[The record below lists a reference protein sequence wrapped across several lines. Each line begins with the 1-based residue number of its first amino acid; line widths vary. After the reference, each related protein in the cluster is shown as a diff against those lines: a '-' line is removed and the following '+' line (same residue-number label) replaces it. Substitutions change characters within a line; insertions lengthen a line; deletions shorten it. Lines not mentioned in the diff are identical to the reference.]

1 MKQQQLSNNDWQLLS
16 EYLDGQISPRDKTN
30 LEKRMQTQVE
40 LREGLEE
47 LRQTRM
53 ILRSATKQRV
63 PRNFTLTPSMVE
75 KVRPKP
81 WLRFVP
87 VLNFASA
94 AAALALVVVMVYGL
108 LPGAVPV
115 SAPAAPAATQSTSL
129 MAQEAAPAADASA
142 EAPDIIL
149 WGGGAYGLGGGGDSS
164 PMGGGIDAQPPMM
177 QAAPEVKDLSNL
189 PEEAAPEI
197 GVMEAPPEAVQPAPE
212 VEQPAQ
218 EDNRVARTPLEGSE
232 PILGVVPPQEA
243 QSENQRQLAEQAV
256 EAARETQ
263 PQPVERNWMIPA
275 VVLGAVALA
284 AALAS
289 YLLRRKAA
297 V

>member
-16 EYLDGQISPRDKTN
+16 EYLDGQISPRDKAS
-30 LEKRMQTQVE
+30 LEKRLQTQVE

-63 PRNFTLTPSMVE
+63 PRNFTLTPNMVE
-75 KVRPKP
+75 KARPKP

-108 LPGAVPV
+108 LPGAVPA
-115 SAPAAPAATQSTSL
+115 SAPAAPAATEAASL

-142 EAPDIIL
+142 EAPDIIM
-149 WGGGAYGLGGGGDSS
+149 WGGGAYGLGGGGD
-164 PMGGGIDAQPPMM
+164 MGGISPPPMM
-177 QAAPEVKDLSNL
+177 QAAPVIKDLNTP
-189 PEEAAPEI
+189 PEAAAPEMGI
-197 GVMEAPPEAVQPAPE
+197 LEAPPAAGQPAPE
-212 VEQPAQ
+212 NRIAQ
-218 EDNRVARTPLEGSE
+218 DPLEGSE
-232 PILGVVPPQEA
+232 PILGVVPPEEA
-243 QSENQRQLAEQAV
+243 RAENQRQLAQQAV
-256 EAARETQ
+256 ETAREAQ
-263 PQPVERNWMIPA
+263 PAERNWVVPA

-284 AALAS
+284 AALSS
-289 YLLRRKAA
+289 YILRRKAA

>member
-16 EYLDGQISPRDKTN
+16 EYLDGQISPRDKAN

-47 LRQTRM
+47 LRQTRI

-75 KVRPKP
+75 KARPKP

-108 LPGAVPV
+108 LPGAAPV
-115 SAPAAPAATQSTSL
+115 SAPAAPAATQSASL

-149 WGGGAYGLGGGGDSS
+149 WGGGAYGLGGGGDAS
-164 PMGGGIDAQPPMM
+164 PPMM
-177 QAAPEVKDLSNL
+177 QAPPVVKDLSNL
-189 PEEAAPEI
+189 PGEAAPEI
-197 GVMEAPPEAVQPAPE
+197 SVMEAPPDAVQPAPE
-212 VEQPAQ
+212 VEQPSQ

-243 QSENQRQLAEQAV
+243 QAENQRQMAKQAV

-263 PQPVERNWMIPA
+263 PQPVEQNWVIPA
-275 VVLGAVALA
+275 VVLGAIALV

>member
-16 EYLDGQISPRDKTN
+16 EYLDGQISPRDKAN
-30 LEKRMQTQVE
+30 LEKRLQTQTE

-63 PRNFTLTPSMVE
+63 PRNFTLTSSMVE
-75 KVRPKP
+75 KVRPRP

-108 LPGAVPV
+108 LPGAL
-115 SAPAAPAATQSTSL
+115 PASPAPAATDTATL
-129 MAQEAAPAADASA
+129 MAAESAPEAADANG
-142 EAPDIIL
+142 EAPKIIL
-149 WGGGAYGLGGGGDSS
+149 WGGGAYGLGGGGDAS
-164 PMGGGIDAQPPMM
+164 PMGGGIDAPPMM
-177 QAAPEVKDLSNL
+177 QAPPVIKDLGAPETSMMDI
-189 PEEAAPEI
+189 PPQEAAPEA
-197 GVMEAPPEAVQPAPE
+197 GVMEAPSEGEPPSQAE
-212 VEQPAQ
+212 
-218 EDNRVARTPLEGSE
+218 NRIALAPLEGAG
-232 PILGVVPPQEA
+232 PILGIVPPQEA
-243 QSENQRQLAEQAV
+243 QAENQRELAKQAV
-256 EAARETQ
+256 ETAQEPAVQ
-263 PQPVERNWMIPA
+263 PAGNNWVIPA
-275 VVLGAVALA
+275 VVLGAIALA

-289 YLLRRKAA
+289 YILRRRAQ

>member
-16 EYLDGQISPRDKTN
+16 EYLDGQISPRDKAN
-30 LEKRMQTQVE
+30 LEKRMQTQDA

-75 KVRPKP
+75 KMQPKP

-108 LPGAVPV
+108 LPGAVPAT
-115 SAPAAPAATQSTSL
+115 APAAPAAT
-129 MAQEAAPAADASA
+129 AAPELMTADAAPKSNSG

-149 WGGGAYGLGGGGDSS
+149 WGGGAYGLGGGGDAM
-164 PMGGGIDAQPPMM
+164 PMGGGIDAPPAM
-177 QAAPEVKDLSNL
+177 QAAPQANDLGA
-189 PEEAAPEI
+189 PPAAAAPEMSA
-197 GVMEAPPEAVQPAPE
+197 MEAPAETQQAQPDERIAKAPL
-212 VEQPAQ
+212 Q
-218 EDNRVARTPLEGSE
+218 GSE
-232 PILGVVPPQEA
+232 PILGVVPPDA
-243 QSENQRQLAEQAV
+243 ARAENQRQLTKQAV
-256 EAARETQ
+256 ETAPLPQSQ
-263 PQPVERNWMIPA
+263 PAERNWVIPA
-275 VVLGAVALA
+275 VVLGAIALA

-289 YLLRRKAA
+289 YILRRKAA